1 MLAVKSSSDKTFRG
15 DKLQIYD
22 SLPEENGLQRYL
34 VGGAVRDKLL
44 NIDSYDKDWVVVGS
58 TPQEMESLGFTA
70 VGKDFP
76 VFLHPKTK
84 EEHAL
89 ARTERKSGSGY
100 TGFECYFAP
109 DVSLEEDL
117 MRRDLTINAIAQ
129 DDEGQLYDPHHGQ
142 KDLSD
147 RILRH
152 VSDAFVEDPLRVL
165 RVARFAAKLHHLNF
179 TVAPETM
186 DMMSEIVQSGELA
199 HLTAERVWQEWH
211 KSLSTPHPEVF
222 LSVLKECGALAIVLP
237 EVDAL
242 FGVPQPEKWHP
253 EIDTGIHTLM
263 VAQQAAL
270 LSPSLPVRFAAQVHD
285 LGKGVTPESEW
296 PSHKMHC
303 HTGLKII
310 KKLCERVRV
319 PNEFRDLAL
328 LVCEQHSNIHR
339 AGELKPTTFLKVLN
353 KFDVWRKPDRLNDIL
368 LCCQADHAG
377 RRGLEDQPYP
387 QKARFE
393 AAYQAA
399 LQVEVKAIIADGF
412 KGKDI
417 REEQEKRRAV
427 AIESALSEITDS

>member
-1 MLAVKSSSDKTFRG
+1 M
-15 DKLQIYD
+15 QIYD

-58 TPQEMESLGFTA
+58 TPQQMESLGFTA

-109 DVSLEEDL
+109 DVGLEEDL

-129 DDEGQLYDPHHGQ
+129 DDAGNLHDPYHGQ
-142 KDLSD
+142 QDLSD

-165 RVARFAAKLHHLNF
+165 RVARFAAKLQHLNF
-179 TVAPETM
+179 TIAPETM
-186 DMMSEIVQSGELA
+186 TMMATIVESGELA

-222 LSVLKECGALAIVLP
+222 LSVLKECGALTVVLP
-237 EVDAL
+237 EIDAL

-303 HTGLKII
+303 HTGVKII

-427 AIESALSEITDS
+427 AIESALSELTDS

>member
-22 SLPEENGLQRYL
+22 SLPKGNGLQRYL

-44 NIDSYDKDWVVVGS
+44 NIDSYDRDWVVVGS
-58 TPQEMESLGFTA
+58 TPQEMKSLGFSA

-129 DDEGQLYDPHHGQ
+129 DDKGQLYDPYHGQ
-142 KDLSD
+142 QDLSN

-186 DMMSEIVQSGELA
+186 VMMSEIVQSGELA

-222 LSVLKECGALAIVLP
+222 LSVLRECGALAVVLP
-237 EVDAL
+237 EIDAL

-285 LGKGVTPESEW
+285 LGKGITPESEW

-310 KKLCERVRV
+310 KKLCDRVRV

-353 KFDVWRKPDRLNDIL
+353 KFDVWRKPERLNDIL

-377 RRGLEDQPYP
+377 RKGLETQPYP

-412 KGKDI
+412 QGKDI
-417 REEQEKRRAV
+417 REEQEKRRAT
-427 AIESALSEITDS
+427 AIENALSELADH